1 MSFSPF
7 ESHHREALP
16 DEVRALFGRI
26 PYAERKRVLTDRLTE
41 LDITYAPEQ
50 PIPVSFLPR
59 ILPREYFRTV
69 EACSRA
75 LTELQFAALWDDG
88 FRNGPLRQPG
98 VNAALEACGAFD
110 LLPTRIVGGARYDFA
125 VEGPLVPDNPPRIL
139 ELNNIDY
146 AGGGWIPN
154 SHRALWQAVPEL
166 AEHAED
172 LEQVHAV
179 GRNLLRIGKRFLQ
192 VTGDAPDS
200 ATDYTL
206 FRQDLR
212 DMAGIEV
219 VGVEDTVFADEAR
232 EGRVHFTPQ
241 GVVRN
246 GERFDAIYF
255 RTMGTRREVD
265 DFGDVIKR
273 IVSSRVPTYDSFAQ
287 LLLENKGLWRHLV
300 EWSDRLVDAPKAAL
314 LRRMMLPT
322 EYLTKPLMEAIR
334 RDPRERVLKKADG
347 HLGKTVYVGEELL
360 PILDTIEDPREWCVQ
375 SRVRLNTLATDPSTA
390 GPMTSIVD
398 LGVYVTFEWDPSRKG
413 ADRLVHFEVA
423 GLLTRSSPDNPKV
436 NVALGGCVVPVFVA
450 KA

>member
-1 MSFSPF
+1 M
-7 ESHHREALP
+7 P
-16 DEVRALFGRI
+16 DEVRALYDRI
-26 PYAERKRVLTDRLTE
+26 PYVERKRALVDRLAE
-41 LDITYAPEQ
+41 LDITYAPGQ
-50 PIPVSFLPR
+50 PIPVSFVPR
-59 ILPREYFRTV
+59 ILPRTYFRAV

-98 VNAALEACGAFD
+98 VNTLLEACGAFD
-110 LLPTRIVGGARYDFA
+110 MLPTRIVGGARYDFA

-166 AEHAED
+166 AAQVD
-172 LEQVHAV
+172 NVEQIPTV
-179 GRNLLRIGKRFLQ
+179 GRNLSRIGRRFLQ

-212 DMAGIEV
+212 DMTGVEV
-219 VGVEDTVFADEAR
+219 VGVEDTVFADDAR
-232 EGRVHFTPQ
+232 EGQIHFTPQ
-241 GVVRN
+241 GLLR
-246 GERFDAIYF
+246 GEERFDALYF

-273 IVSSRVPTYDSFAQ
+273 IIASRVPTYDSFAQ

-314 LRRMMLPT
+314 LRKMMLPT
-322 EYLTKPLMEAIR
+322 EYLTKPLLEEVR
-334 RDPRERVLKKADG
+334 RAPHDRVLKRADG
-347 HLGKTVYVGEELL
+347 HLGKTVYVGEEML
-360 PILDTIEDPREWCVQ
+360 PILDTIEDPREWCLQ

-413 ADRLVHFEVA
+413 ADRLVHFDVA

-450 KA
+450 RQA